1 MKREISNKLSQMFTL
16 PCIHESS
23 ASFLVRTSLRIQN
36 WIVGNRTYYISFVAN
51 AISFNRVNK
60 FHREPILS
68 LYATQFSYFTVSDF
82 VYIQFYV
89 DI

>member
-16 PCIHESS
+16 PCIHESLLEIS

-36 WIVGNRTYYISFVAN
+36 WIVGNRTYYINFVAN
-51 AISFNRVNK
+51 AISFNRVKK

-68 LYATQFSYFTVSDF
+68 LYAT
-82 VYIQFYV
+82 
-89 DI
+89 